1 MEETSIALPDVSK
14 RQTDDPHFAKNL
26 KGTASHVGF
35 KNVEVHIS
43 IILISYDLAYKHFI
57 FLCISERLILL
68 SLYSRHVIL
77 HTDILGCV
85 LVFIQDT
92 LVEI

>member
-35 KNVEVHIS
+35 KKVEVHIFS
-43 IILISYDLAYKHFI
+43 NSVFLSPLFSSEFENKISTYNMHETIVKKLSKI
-57 FLCISERLILL
+57 FF
-68 SLYSRHVIL
+68 L
-77 HTDILGCV
+77 HQI
-85 LVFIQDT
+85 FFY
-92 LVEI
+92 

>member
-26 KGTASHVGF
+26 KGAASHVGF

-43 IILISYDLAYKHFI
+43 IILISYDLAY
-57 FLCISERLILL
+57 
-68 SLYSRHVIL
+68 
-77 HTDILGCV
+77 
-85 LVFIQDT
+85 
-92 LVEI
+92 